1 MQWLVGALVLILCFM
16 KRGEFSGQIVSN
28 LGSSFSITA
37 FVVVL
42 VSFFF
47 NKELL
52 EILLFTYSSLEML
65 TVSQ

>member
-28 LGSSFSITA
+28 LGSSFSMTA

-42 VSFFF
+42 VSFF

-52 EILLFTYSSLEML
+52 EYLLFTYISLEML

>member
-16 KRGEFSGQIVSN
+16 KREEFSGKIVSN

-42 VSFFF
+42 VSFF

-52 EILLFTYSSLEML
+52 EYLLFTYISLEML
-65 TVSQ
+65 TVS

>member
-28 LGSSFSITA
+28 LGSSFSMTA

-42 VSFFF
+42 VSFF

-52 EILLFTYSSLEML
+52 EYLLFTYISLEML
-65 TVSQ
+65 TVS